1 MQEEGE
7 NNNEDKT
14 EEPTQRRL
22 EKAKEEGQSPFS
34 KELVTLC
41 LLAASF
47 VCVVYVLPL
56 SAQYLAKVLHPYM
69 DHPDAFFVDGAF
81 ITQLMK
87 TLHFQA
93 FLFLLPTFMILIIA
107 VLSSGLYQKWGALS
121 LKSITP
127 KFSNLSFKKGIK
139 KIFSVQ
145 NLVENIKNFI
155 KIACLLIALYV
166 ALKDQYQG
174 FQAFKWLSIKDFFKA
189 FENFNIMIYG
199 AIIIAF
205 LMIAGADYIFQRFQ
219 YHKKLKMTKY
229 EVKKEYKE
237 SEGNPEIKAKIRN
250 LRMKMINQ
258 KMMENV
264 QKATVVLANPT
275 HFAIALLWDE
285 HTMNA
290 PKVVAKG
297 QDFMAQKIKEIAKD
311 NKVPVIENPSLTRAL
326 YEVVDIEEEIPPKY
340 YKAVAEVI
348 KIVMRLKR

>member
-1 MQEEGE
+1 MQEGE
-7 NNNEDKT
+7 NNNEDKS

-22 EKAKEEGQSPFS
+22 EKSKEEGQAPFS
-34 KELVTLC
+34 RELITLS
-41 LLAASF
+41 LLVASF
-47 VCVVYVLPL
+47 LCIVFVLPQ
-56 SAQYLAKVLHPYM
+56 SARYLVKTLLPFM
-69 DHPDAFFVDGAF
+69 DRPDSFPVDGAF
-81 ITQLMK
+81 VVQMMK
-87 TLHFQA
+87 HIHFHA
-93 FLFLLPTFMILIIA
+93 FIFLLPTFLILLIA

-127 KFSNLSFKKGIK
+127 KLSNLSFSKGIK

-145 NLVENIKNFI
+145 NLIENVKNFI
-155 KIACLLIALYV
+155 KIICLLAALYF
-166 ALKDQYQG
+166 ALKDQHHG
-174 FQAFKWLSIKDFFKA
+174 FQAFKWFSIKDFFKA
-189 FENFNIMIYG
+189 FENFNMMIYG
-199 AIIIAF
+199 SIILAF
-205 LMIAGADYIFQRFQ
+205 LIIAGADYIYQRFQ
-219 YHKKLKMTKY
+219 HYKKLKMSKY

-250 LRMKMINQ
+250 IRMKMINQ

-311 NKVPVIENPSLTRAL
+311 HKVPVIENPSLTRAL
-326 YEVVDIEEEIPPKY
+326 YEVVDIEDEIPPKY